1 MFDLTVGN
9 VREFET
15 LPEDTWVLA
24 RLAKREVIRWVESE
38 HKFATSADEVLIKLI
53 QKAKKVEGDDV
64 ESRVVQDEIKSYQF
78 SFTFNLL
85 EGKKYAGY
93 RIKGRTSIWLNFEK
107 ADGTFQPNKLA
118 QFYLGAGGIQPKVG
132 EKTNIDSIIG
142 NYVAIK
148 LESNK
153 NQKTK
158 KVYQQVVKV
167 RELTDDELIRA
178 KSNEIEINK
187 IENALK
193 QAEEKSFETT
203 TPGLDKKLTQT
214 PVLDTK
220 EQNIKDIPF

>member
-9 VREFET
+9 VKEFET
-15 LPEDTWVLA
+15 LPEDTWILA
-24 RLAKREVIRWVESE
+24 RVAKREVIRWVEVE
-38 HKFATSADEVLIKLI
+38 HKFATSADEVLIKLM
-53 QKAKKVEGDDV
+53 QKAKKVEDDDV
-64 ESRVVQDEIKSYQF
+64 ESRVVQDEVKSYQF
-78 SFTFNLL
+78 SFTFKVI

-93 RIKGRTSIWLNFEK
+93 YVKGRTGIWLNFEK

-118 QFYLGAGGIQPKVG
+118 QFYLGAGGVQPKVG
-132 EKTNIDSIIG
+132 EKVNIDSVIG

-178 KSNEIEINK
+178 KSIELEINK

-193 QAEEKSFETT
+193 QAEEKSLENS
-203 TPGLDKKLTQT
+203 TPGLSKDLTQK

>member
-9 VREFET
+9 IKEFET
-15 LPEDTWVLA
+15 LPEDTWILA
-24 RLAKREVIRWVESE
+24 RLAKREVVRWVELE
-38 HKFATSADEVLIKLI
+38 HKFATSADEVLIKLM

-78 SFTFNLL
+78 SFTFKVI

-93 RIKGRTSIWLNFEK
+93 YVKGRTGIWLNFEK
-107 ADGTFQPNKLA
+107 TDGTFQPNKLA

-132 EKTNIDSIIG
+132 EKTNIDSVMG

-178 KSNEIEINK
+178 KSIELEVNK

-193 QAEEKSFETT
+193 EAEEKTEQAHVK
-203 TPGLDKKLTQT
+203 GLDAKLTQT